1 MFNDQPA
8 IGVSLASLFSRCR
21 FHYTKDIR
29 VTSCCTDAELC
40 KDGDLYVALMHD
52 HGDGHTQAE
61 LAVERGAVAVLA
73 ERLLP
78 VEVPQCLVPNSNAAL
93 AQLCQR
99 LAGDPGAEVSVV
111 GVAGNAGKTSTQM
124 LLTSVLC
131 AAGHQPALFGN
142 LGTTDGLQAFPVVE
156 QQASSS
162 VFARWLANAASK
174 GCTHA
179 VTELQRDFV
188 LRHIFGG
195 VLLKSLVLTSL
206 STSTHRKAAT
216 PKTKAYV
223 ERLLKQLVPGG
234 LVVANIDCPIVEQMV
249 GEISNPVLTVSMERE
264 ADLTAR
270 RLEQFPSEQTFLL
283 EAGEQTSV
291 VRTKI
296 IGDSHL
302 LSCLMAVAAGLGSGI
317 DLATSVGA
325 VESIAKIPGRLE
337 RVECG
342 QPFSIFSDAATSSQH
357 LRQTLV
363 TLREV
368 TEGKLICV
376 FGQGESPRQELRSLR
391 GSIVERYA
399 DLGIITSDMPD
410 NLEPLRATH
419 DVLDGYRK
427 PAKAHVMPNRTRAI
441 EWALQCAE
449 PGDTVVLA
457 GPHNRRMVREDN
469 DFPADADVARFV
481 LFSQD
486 KDLTQLTKAAKH
498 SVEPSWN

>member
-1 MFNDQPA
+1 MQD
-8 IGVSLASLFSRCR
+8 
-21 FHYTKDIR
+21 
-29 VTSCCTDAELC
+29 DA
-40 KDGDLYVALMHD
+40 
-52 HGDGHTQAE
+52 DGHTQAE
-61 LAVERGAVAVLA
+61 LAVERGAVAVLS

-78 VEVPQCLVPNSNAAL
+78 VEVPQCLVPNSSAAL

-99 LAGDPGAEVSVV
+99 LAGDPAGEVSVV
-111 GVAGNAGKTSTQM
+111 GVAGNTGKTSAQM
-124 LLTSVLC
+124 LLTSVLS
-131 AAGHQPALFGN
+131 AAGHQPALFGS
-142 LGTTDGLQAFPVVE
+142 LGSTDGLQAFPVAS
-156 QQASSS
+156 QQASAS

-179 VTELQRDFV
+179 VTELKREGV
-188 LRHIFGG
+188 LRHVFGG
-195 VLLKSLVLTSL
+195 VSLKSLMLTGL
-206 STSTHRKAAT
+206 STSTHRKAAS

-223 ERLLKQLVPGG
+223 DRLLEQLVPGG
-234 LVVANIDCPIVEQMV
+234 LVVANIDCPVVEQLV
-249 GEISNPVLTVSMERE
+249 GGTSNPVLTVSMERD

-270 RLEQFPSEQTFLL
+270 RLEQFPSEQTFLI

-296 IGDSHL
+296 IGDGHL
-302 LSCLMAVAAGLGSGI
+302 LSCLMTVAAGLGSGI

-325 VESIAKIPGRLE
+325 VESIAKIPGKLE

-357 LRQTLV
+357 LRQTLL

-368 TEGKLICV
+368 TNGKLICV
-376 FGQGESPRQELRSLR
+376 FGQGESSRSELRSLR

-410 NLEPLRATH
+410 DLEPLRATH

-441 EWALQCAE
+441 EWALQRAK

-486 KDLTQLTKAAKH
+486 KRLDEWHVIAK
-498 SVEPSWN
+498 SSTEPSLN